1 MNETDKLLRIIE
13 EELENGLAYT
23 YEEEYEGQFNN
34 NVFPTKPEG
43 NFKYMVEYFSG
54 GVNPDDDPAYEG
66 WFGKHELSG
75 TYIRDAMVDI
85 IKTQHL
91 ANEIQ
96 EKFGNKVS
104 VVFLDFNQGS
114 EYGCAI
120 NVWIPEQGEDNDV
133 C

>member
-1 MNETDKLLRIIE
+1 
-13 EELENGLAYT
+13 
-23 YEEEYEGQFNN
+23 
-34 NVFPTKPEG
+34 
-43 NFKYMVEYFSG
+43 MVEYFSG

-96 EKFGNKVS
+96 EKFGDKVS

-120 NVWIPEQGEDNDV
+120 NVWIKE
-133 C
+133 

>member
-1 MNETDKLLRIIE
+1 MNETDKLLRVIE
-13 EELENGLAYT
+13 EELESGLAYT

-34 NVFPTKPEG
+34 NVFPTKPKG
-43 NFKYMVEYFSG
+43 DFKYMVEYFSG

-66 WFGKHELSG
+66 WFSEHELSG

-85 IKTQHL
+85 IETQHL

-96 EKFGNKVS
+96 EKFGDKVS
-104 VVFLDFNQGS
+104 VVFLDFNQGCQW
-114 EYGCAI
+114 GCAI
-120 NVWIPEQGEDNDV
+120 NVWIREQGEDNDV